1 VIRDPQQPQSFAVL
15 LAEGNGDPTTVRARP
30 VQLGDA
36 YGNMIQ
42 VTGGLNA
49 GDRVVTSGATL
60 VKSGEQVRVIQ

>member
-1 VIRDPQQPQSFAVL
+1 MIRDPQQPQSFAVL
-15 LAEGNGDPTTVRARP
+15 LAEGNGDPTTVRARS